1 MIINGEKMKIVVS
14 SCLLGNKCKYNGQDN
29 YQPEIAALLKG
40 HTIIPVCPEVFGGLP
55 IPRKPCEIVG
65 EIVMDRNFVSKDR
78 EYRIGAEKA
87 LQITMDHKAQL
98 AILQS
103 RSPSC
108 GVHHIYDGT
117 FTKKLITGNGI
128 FAGMLKEANIPCYDM
143 EDMEQ
148 IRCILKKMANDS
160 KKQ

>member
-29 YQPEIAALLKG
+29 YQPELAALLKG
-40 HTIIPVCPEVFGGLP
+40 HKVISVCPEVLGGLP
-55 IPRKPCEIVG
+55 IPRKPCEIVDG
-65 EIVMDRNFVSKDR
+65 ILMDQDHISKDK

-87 LQITMDHKAQL
+87 FQIAMDHKAQL

-117 FTKKLITGNGI
+117 FTKKLIAGNGI
-128 FAGMLKEANIPCYDM
+128 FAEMLKEANIPCYDM

-148 IRCILKKMANDS
+148 IERILKKMENDS